1 MLLHQHGKIVF
12 PAHDAVKPVGQR
24 AALREN
30 RRETPQHDEQEY
42 EHSSQKL
49 VHIILHFNWILKRR
63 GSFHPAVAFAPSVLP
78 NDGATYA

>member
-1 MLLHQHGKIVF
+1 MMLHQHGKIVF

-49 VHIILHFNWILKRR
+49 VHIILYFNWIQKNG
-63 GSFHPAVAFAPSVLP
+63 GSFHPAVAFARSVRP
-78 NDGATYA
+78 NDGVTYA